1 MTYLDEILDPALL
14 GKMMDE
20 GYVQVRYHPD
30 YPYAI
35 YCYTK
40 QAMFDREWN
49 EVTKTCRGLIVNEN
63 TGEVL
68 ARPFRKFFNY
78 GEPSAPVFDPLD
90 LVEVTD
96 KLDGSLG
103 ILYKTPEGL
112 AIATKGSF
120 TSEQA
125 KWATEHLR
133 AEYGP
138 CEWKP
143 LEGITYLFEIIYPEN
158 RIVLDY
164 GDTKALRLL
173 ATIDIKTGQDVHPDI
188 YQDPFAYQDYIMSG
202 PFAEVVSNLNDRG
215 FLTRKNREGVVV
227 RRWKDDERLKFKQ
240 EDYIELHKVM
250 TGLNERQLWEWLSEG
265 KEADEI
271 LADLPEEM
279 HEWAS
284 KILDDLDNRYLEK
297 IEDIYEAYVKVWK
310 IRDRKEFALAVKD
323 FDPWLKS
330 AMFMM
335 KDKDDAKLVPYIWKA
350 LKP

>member
-1 MTYLDEILDPALL
+1 MITYLDDILDPTLL
-14 GKMMDE
+14 SEMIDE

-30 YPYAI
+30 YLFAI

-40 QAMFDREWN
+40 KAMFDRKWN
-49 EVTKTCRGLIVNEN
+49 DVTKICRGLIVNED

-250 TGLNERQLWEWLSEG
+250 TGLNERQIWEWYKDKGIS
-265 KEADEI
+265 EI
-271 LADLPEEM
+271 LLDLPEEM
-279 HEWAS
+279 HGWAIDVYN
-284 KILDDLDNRYLEK
+284 KIDDDFTRLGNEFFDVYWPIKKLNRK
-297 IEDIYEAYVKVWK
+297 S
-310 IRDRKEFALAVKD
+310 FALALVDQPNWIKGMAFARYDNNIERAAEILWKRVK
-323 FDPWLKS
+323 P
-330 AMFMM
+330 
-335 KDKDDAKLVPYIWKA
+335 
-350 LKP
+350 